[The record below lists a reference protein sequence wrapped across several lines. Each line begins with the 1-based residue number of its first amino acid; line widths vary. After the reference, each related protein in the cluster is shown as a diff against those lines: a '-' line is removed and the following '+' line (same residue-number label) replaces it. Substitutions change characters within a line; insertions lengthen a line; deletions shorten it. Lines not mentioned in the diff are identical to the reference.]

1 MNFQLPPGWSAR
13 TLSALRAKLLAWFD
27 RHRRDLPWRADRDP
41 YRVWVSEVMLQQT
54 TVAAVV
60 PYFDRFV
67 AAFPTVG
74 ALAAADEQD
83 VLKLWAGL
91 GYYRRARHLHAAA
104 KRLVA
109 DHPGG
114 LPDDPAVWAA
124 LPGVGRYILG
134 AVLSQAFDR
143 RLPIVEANSLRV
155 LARLFGHRGDPR
167 EGPGKAWVW
176 AAAGAVLPAKR
187 AGDFNQALMELGALV
202 CTPANPRCRQCP
214 LAKVCVANRYDLQA
228 VIPPPKK
235 AKDIV
240 LVNEV
245 AVAVRD
251 RDKVLLCQ
259 RPADA
264 NRWQNMWEVPHA
276 PVRDDEPPAEAASRV
291 AKELTGLVVEP
302 GAELLTVKHGVT
314 RYAITM
320 TCVEAAVRGGAF
332 ARGSYAAGRWLAP
345 AELADYPVSSPQRKL
360 IAALTTPPAQR
371 RLF

>member
-1 MNFQLPPGWSAR
+1 MNFQLPDGWSAR
-13 TLSALRAKLLAWFD
+13 TLPALRAKLLAWFD

-41 YRVWVSEVMLQQT
+41 YRIWVSEVMLQQT

-60 PYFDRFV
+60 PYFTRFL
-67 AAFPTVG
+67 AAFPTLA

-104 KRLVA
+104 RQLA
-109 DHPGG
+109 AEYPDG
-114 LPDDPAVWAA
+114 LPDDPAAWAA

-155 LARLFGHRGDPR
+155 LARLRGYRGDPR

-176 AAAGAVLPAKR
+176 AAAEAVLPAKR

-202 CTPANPRCRQCP
+202 CTPANPKCGECP
-214 LAKVCVANRYDLQA
+214 LAKVCVANRDGLQGA
-228 VIPPPKK
+228 IPPPKK

-245 AVAVRD
+245 GVVIRD
-251 RDKVLLCQ
+251 GDKVLLCQ

-264 NRWQNMWEVPHA
+264 GRWQNMWEVPHA
-276 PVRDDEPPAEAASRV
+276 AVRDGEPLADAAARV
-291 AKELTGLVVEP
+291 AAELTGLAVEP

-320 TCVEAAVRGGAF
+320 TCVEAAIRGGAF
-332 ARGSYAAGRWLAP
+332 APGYYAAGRWLAP
-345 AELADYPVSSPQRKL
+345 AELGDYPVSSPQRKL
-360 IAALTTPPAQR
+360 IAALTNPPAQR